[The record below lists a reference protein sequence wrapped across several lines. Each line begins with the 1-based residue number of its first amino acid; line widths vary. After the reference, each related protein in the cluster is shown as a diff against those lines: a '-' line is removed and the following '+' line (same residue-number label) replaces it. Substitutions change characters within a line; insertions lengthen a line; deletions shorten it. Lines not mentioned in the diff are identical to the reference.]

1 MARYIDADKM
11 IYEIRHN
18 LWDWSCI
25 DDIRTS
31 LVLKQT
37 ITDIENQPSEDVAP
51 VVHAYWRCDFK
62 TSEWHCTSCDGIAL
76 RMQGYPATALSEYCP
91 HCGAK
96 MLFDEGFDQNEDEG

>member
-18 LWDWSCI
+18 LWDWSCV

-51 VVHAYWRCDFK
+51 VIHAHWIDTLYGWKCSNCEEEQEYTLNFKRC
-62 TSEWHCTSCDGIAL
+62 
-76 RMQGYPATALSEYCP
+76 PN
-91 HCGAK
+91 CGAK
-96 MLFDEGFDQNEDEG
+96 MDEEADNE